1 MLVTQLEPYL
11 VTAGGFVKE
20 NHVKK
25 RLDKLVKNAE
35 AIDGVNKITFVNSST
50 RIS

>member
-1 MLVTQLEPYL
+1 MLATPLESDL
-11 VTAGGFVKE
+11 VRGGGFVKE
-20 NHVKK
+20 NDPKK
-25 RLDKLVKNAE
+25 RLDKLIKNAE